1 MRNRRGKTPK
11 SYQVHRAGS
20 RRIKRNRSMRNR
32 RGKTPKPYQVHRA
45 GSRRRRS
52 RVESTVVQLTL
63 EQYRVRGINYD
74 AVKNSGRTLELAL
87 HMHDLDQLCRVL
99 QYIFSY

>member
-11 SYQVHRAGS
+11 SYQGHRTGA
-20 RRIKRNRSMRNR
+20 
-32 RGKTPKPYQVHRA
+32 
-45 GSRRRRS
+45 RRRRS

-63 EQYRVRGINYD
+63 EQYRGWGINYD
-74 AVKNSGRTLELAL
+74 AVKNSDRTLELVL
-87 HMHDLDQLCRVL
+87 HIHELDQLCGVL